1 MSRETRA
8 REGERGRKQKRGG
21 VRSQRPSEKRKM
33 EDSKTR
39 VERAKSKKANDG
51 RISIITGTKQRTRFI
66 RLFCVVLPG
75 TSVHD
80 IHHLPPSYRTPQQ
93 HQAHTTVVVLPC
105 QPAVASGVG
114 KITISR
120 RRSTTTTRTYQL
132 TLAIRPKT
140 DNSPW

>member
-1 MSRETRA
+1 M
-8 REGERGRKQKRGG
+8 
-21 VRSQRPSEKRKM
+21 RSQRPSEKRKM

-39 VERAKSKKANDG
+39 VERGKSKKANDG

-75 TSVHD
+75 TSVHG
-80 IHHLPPSYRTPQQ
+80 IHHLPLSYRTPQQ
-93 HQAHTTVVVLPC
+93 HQAHTAVVVLPC

-132 TLAIRPKT
+132 TSQYDQKLTTHPGESDLGSRR
-140 DNSPW
+140 